1 MIQIIGSLR
10 LSMSLKCFLILVK
23 MFEKDLD
30 IRCKPLLDKGITK
43 DKYNIFNILV

>member
-1 MIQIIGSLR
+1 MIKGQFFIDFGIQIIKSLR

-30 IRCKPLLDKGITK
+30 IRCKPLLDKGFT
-43 DKYNIFNILV
+43 